1 MAGSPIKRAR
11 RLGLDVPNLGD
22 RQPLH
27 PVRARARETV
37 PGDPEL
43 ATIAKGVLLDI
54 AENGETENA
63 RVGAARALL
72 EATRPRPGDS
82 ASLDQKRFS
91 DELERMPAEELA
103 VLEAQAKRVLG
114 S

>member
-1 MAGSPIKRAR
+1 MAGSPIKKAR

-22 RQPLH
+22 RRPLH
-27 PVRARARETV
+27 PVRARAREAV

-43 ATIAKGVLLDI
+43 AMIAKGVLLDM

-82 ASLDQKRFS
+82 TARTD
-91 DELERMPAEELA
+91 LERELDRLSSEELA
-103 VLEAQAKRVLG
+103 ALEREALKVLG